1 MDRSAVVKQTG
12 KHHAVLDCRKTLEL
26 DGIEDVLGFEECSVL
41 LQTNM
46 GVLNIEGE
54 GLHLR
59 HMSMEEGKLI
69 IDGKINGMLY
79 IDKTARKGGLW
90 RKNRK

>member
-1 MDRSAVVKQTG
+1 MDRSTAPKQAG
-12 KHHAVLDCRKTLEL
+12 KHRALLESRKTLEL
-26 DGIEDVLGFEECSVL
+26 DGVEDVLGFEECSVL

-54 GLHLR
+54 GLHIR
-59 HMSMEEGKLI
+59 HMSMEEGSLI
-69 IDGKINGMLY
+69 IDGKINGLLY

>member
-1 MDRSAVVKQTG
+1 MDRNSSAKPVVK
-12 KHHAVLDCRKTLEL
+12 HHVTLDSRKSLEL
-26 DGIEDVLGFEECSVL
+26 DGIEDVLGFEDCSVL

-54 GLHLR
+54 GLHIR
-59 HMSMEEGKLI
+59 HMSMEDGSLI

-90 RKNRK
+90 KKGRK